1 VYEEWATIDWY
12 QFFCLWEKLPASMKR
27 VAELVGIEEG
37 FLARSV
43 KGKIIAKT
51 EKQHRQM
58 AIHKR
63 YPQKGVNGRRL
74 EAITRRVGR
83 LWVCFQNWLLLSEL
97 MAQKTLT
104 WSALY

>member
-1 VYEEWATIDWY
+1 MYEEWTTIDWY
-12 QFFCLWEKLPASMKR
+12 QFFCLWEKLPSSMKR

-63 YPQKGVNGRRL
+63 
-74 EAITRRVGR
+74 
-83 LWVCFQNWLLLSEL
+83 
-97 MAQKTLT
+97 
-104 WSALY
+104 

>member
-1 VYEEWATIDWY
+1 
-12 QFFCLWEKLPASMKR
+12 MKR

-58 AIHKR
+58 SIHKR
-63 YPQKGVNGRRL
+63 
-74 EAITRRVGR
+74 
-83 LWVCFQNWLLLSEL
+83 
-97 MAQKTLT
+97 
-104 WSALY
+104 